1 MTLSQLLRTLPYAS
15 FMRSRLST
23 ERQLD
28 YGRLLVRAHGDCL
41 TFDNDCLIC
50 PMCIPEAHNG
60 VYCNQLDNE
69 NNIDLLRLILISI
82 THERL

>member
-15 FMRSRLST
+15 SMRSRLST

-41 TFDNDCLIC
+41 TFANDCLIC
-50 PMCIPEAHNG
+50 PMCIPDAYGG
-60 VYCNQLDNE
+60 VYCNQVSDE
-69 NNIDLLRLILISI
+69 NNIDLLRLIFISI